1 MKATWD
7 YLEAGH
13 GKGPCDGLG
22 ASVKRSADSTI
33 KQGKATIQ
41 SSVDFYEWAT
51 QTETDTVVKY
61 YYVSQ
66 AEYDQSEAFLK
77 EKSEGLRPIPK
88 TMLIHSV
95 VPTVS
100 PYEIAVRDTSCH
112 CDRCLLNVKE
122 SPCLGWR
129 FHLLKDTETDKV
141 EDDRNRNEI
150 EIRRIDENS
159 HNNRNDHDQS
169 REEIVPEVGQYVI
182 ALYEGN
188 RYVGEVTSVDTP
200 EKDAQ
205 INFMKEKSKTDDSYL
220 TEERTKRKKT
230 YFWPKPK
237 DEIWVNFSDIL
248 FVINR
253 PTGKRNLT
261 LSDEDALKMDE
272 DFE

>member
-1 MKATWD
+1 
-7 YLEAGH
+7 
-13 GKGPCDGLG
+13 
-22 ASVKRSADSTI
+22 
-33 KQGKATIQ
+33 
-41 SSVDFYEWAT
+41 
-51 QTETDTVVKY
+51 
-61 YYVSQ
+61 
-66 AEYDQSEAFLK
+66 
-77 EKSEGLRPIPK
+77 
-88 TMLIHSV
+88 MLIHSV

-188 RYVGEVTSVDTP
+188 SCLLYTSPSPRD
-200 EKDAQ
+200 
-205 INFMKEKSKTDDSYL
+205 
-220 TEERTKRKKT
+220 
-230 YFWPKPK
+230 
-237 DEIWVNFSDIL
+237 
-248 FVINR
+248 
-253 PTGKRNLT
+253 
-261 LSDEDALKMDE
+261 
-272 DFE
+272 